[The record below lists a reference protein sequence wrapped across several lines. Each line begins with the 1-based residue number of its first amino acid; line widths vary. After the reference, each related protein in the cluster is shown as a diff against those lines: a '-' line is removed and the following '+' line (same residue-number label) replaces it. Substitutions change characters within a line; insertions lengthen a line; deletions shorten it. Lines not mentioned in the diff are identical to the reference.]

1 MRHCLCWGVPILLTL
16 LIQLSYPNAYQVLR
30 TEGDLLHPW
39 CGIRDDTDVRGVK
52 ALMVHMPR
60 LAGAVLYAYFFY
72 YISAAVDPSSKHEAT
87 HLRKYNETR
96 ISTSAHLLLLH
107 ASEEKRLLDISRAAI
122 TLRLCMAAFMLA
134 YLVQTVAALYV
145 EHFRTSGHV
154 AELVYLMRVYMIT
167 SQQFIYACVFSNQRP
182 GSILGHF
189 LQYHSAT
196 ISSGRQKVNLNTRV
210 QKYILEKKLHA
221 TQKVQ
226 SSMGSKP
233 LLSATKSTD
242 AAAAIVR
249 STSIQNNIQL
259 KNKLLVILKE
269 LGRIGQAVLFSPVS
283 FFVWVPVKM

>member
-1 MRHCLCWGVPILLTL
+1 
-16 LIQLSYPNAYQVLR
+16 
-30 TEGDLLHPW
+30 
-39 CGIRDDTDVRGVK
+39 
-52 ALMVHMPR
+52 
-60 LAGAVLYAYFFY
+60 
-72 YISAAVDPSSKHEAT
+72 
-87 HLRKYNETR
+87 
-96 ISTSAHLLLLH
+96 
-107 ASEEKRLLDISRAAI
+107 
-122 TLRLCMAAFMLA
+122 
-134 YLVQTVAALYV
+134 
-145 EHFRTSGHV
+145 
-154 AELVYLMRVYMIT
+154 MRVYMIT

-226 SSMGSKP
+226 SSMGSKS

-283 FFVWVPVKM
+283 FFVWVPIHFMRNNYSEMLGVILLGLFAFDFAVILPVVFFEGTPNFGG